1 MTTPL
6 TPMPRAITDSMRHPV
21 VVLGLTLLLAACATP
36 RPSTPELSPQVMIHA
51 IDLAGQR
58 EHSALEVQPLRDAGV
73 QSLYERAHAERLDG
87 RYIQSAHLLD
97 QALAQQPDAPDILQ
111 ARAEVAIYLHH
122 YVHAEQLARASWKHG
137 PRLGSLC
144 ARNWQTVMELRYVAG
159 DQPGVDAA
167 HRRRDACTVKP
178 VTRM

>member
-1 MTTPL
+1 MTIP
-6 TPMPRAITDSMRHPV
+6 PMPAPRGTAEPMRRWFAALCVPM
-21 VVLGLTLLLAACATP
+21 LLAACAPP
-36 RPSTPELSPQVMIHA
+36 RPSTPEVPPRAMIQA

-58 EHSALEVQPLRDAGV
+58 DHSALEVRPLRDTGV
-73 QSLYERAHAERLDG
+73 QALSDRAAEARDQG
-87 RYIQSAHLLD
+87 RYAESAALLD
-97 QALAQQPDAPDILQ
+97 QALAQEPDAPDLLQ

-122 YVHAEQLARASWKHG
+122 YDHAEQLARASWRRG
-137 PRLGSLC
+137 PQLGSLC

-167 HRRRDACTVKP
+167 HKRRDACAVKP